1 MKQYEVWWARLPA
14 PIGKRPVVLL
24 SRDSAY
30 DYLNRVLAVEVTSR
44 IRGIPQEVRLGSR
57 EGLPHECVA
66 NLDNLRAVP
75 KRALELKAG
84 RLAPRRI
91 NEVKRAL
98 GHAFGWIELS
108 IAP

>member
-1 MKQYEVWWARLPA
+1 VKQYEIWWARLPE
-14 PIGKRPVVLL
+14 PIGTRPVVLL

-30 DYLNRVLAVEVTSR
+30 EYLNRVLAVEVTR
-44 IRGIPQEVRLGSR
+44 RVRGIPQEVPLGSR
-57 EGLPHECVA
+57 EGLTRNCVA

-75 KRALELKAG
+75 KRALEAKAG

-98 GHAFGWIELS
+98 GHALGWIELS
-108 IAP
+108 VG